1 MSIQKSLV
9 LSVFMSGLILM
20 SGVCSY
26 AADSLSVAGF
36 TSVFFSMR
44 DSLGSGGYAV
54 TGASVYSGG
63 TFLHGDDG
71 YTRRDG
77 IVNASETVPE
87 TLEDAHAYPNPC
99 NIRKNCRAVKF
110 TTITISAE
118 LKIYTVSGELVWKK
132 EKNNSDNSITWNLR
146 NSRGAEVASGLY
158 VYYVKTSNSS
168 KKGKLIVIR

>member
-1 MSIQKSLV
+1 MPKSLV
-9 LSVFMSGLILM
+9 LTVLISGLILVPV
-20 SGVCSY
+20 VCSY
-26 AADSLSVAGF
+26 AADSLSVGGF

-44 DSLGSGGYAV
+44 DSLGSGGYSV

-63 TFLHGDDG
+63 TFLHGGDG
-71 YTRRDG
+71 YTISDG

-99 NIRKNCRAVKF
+99 NIKNNCRAVKF
-110 TTITISAE
+110 TKITISAE

-132 EKNNSDNSITWNLR
+132 EKNNSDNSITWDLR
-146 NSRGAEVASGLY
+146 NSRGSEVASGLY

>member
-1 MSIQKSLV
+1 MRALKIFV
-9 LSVFMSGLILM
+9 LSVLISGLILM

-63 TFLHGDDG
+63 TFLHGGD
-71 YTRRDG
+71 YTISDG

-110 TTITISAE
+110 TKITISAE

-132 EKNNSDNSITWNLR
+132 EKNNSDNSITWDLR
-146 NSRGAEVASGLY
+146 NSRGSEVASGLY
-158 VYYVKTSNSS
+158 EYYVKTSNSS
-168 KKGKLIVIR
+168 KKGKLIEIR